1 MILGLIAAILIVG
14 IALLQLRE
22 GLFSALIFTVATIF
36 AAAGSLGCYQAIAV
50 SAGLLD
56 QSPALAGGLCMG
68 VLFVILLYTLR
79 LLLDRLIGGDI
90 IFGLW
95 VNRIGAITLG
105 LISGTLIVGM
115 LILVMQMLPFG
126 RNVLGIYEP
135 FGPDLRRQS
144 SLSPIPADQITLGLG
159 EMLSAG
165 SLSTGEVFS
174 RHHPDLLLESFCRR
188 NTAGLHGR
196 IDTEPDAMKVLGVY
210 TAQPEDISGE
220 IPANPLL
227 DTVHGEPQILVI
239 RVSINA
245 SASGDDDWWRLPG
258 TQFRLVCDCDPL
270 APIDLYPVGYLYT
283 SLMRREWKLH
293 PAETKDGQLDLAGL
307 AVVRP
312 LDAARYLRSEKLSED
327 KINLVVD
334 WVFTI
339 PQDSTPQR
347 LIFRGTDQ
355 ADLPPAKPFADQPI
369 QMRVK
374 TLTPEPSAKSRSR
387 RPEPPRKDPPADSS
401 HRKGK
406 GAGALIPA
414 DPEPQE

>member
-14 IALLQLRE
+14 IALIQLRE
-22 GLFSALIFTVATIF
+22 GLFSALIFTVATVI
-36 AAAGSLGCYQAIAV
+36 AAAASLGCYQAIAG
-50 SAGLLD
+50 ATGLLA
-56 QSPALAGGLCMG
+56 QSPALAKPLALGIAFVLI
-68 VLFVILLYTLR
+68 LFVLR
-79 LLLDRLIGGDI
+79 VALDKLIQGDI
-90 IFGLW
+90 IFDVW
-95 VNRIGAITLG
+95 VHRIGSISLG
-105 LISGTLIVGM
+105 VISGTIIVG
-115 LILVMQMLPFG
+115 ILTITMQMLPFG

-144 SLSPIPADQITLGLG
+144 SLSPIPADRITLAMG

-174 RHHPDLLLESFCRR
+174 RHHPDLLQESYCRR

-196 IDTEPDAMKVLGVY
+196 IDTGPDAMKVLGVY
-210 TAQPEDISGE
+210 TAQPEDLAGE
-220 IPANPLL
+220 LPANPLL
-227 DTVHGEPQILVI
+227 DTVHGEPQILIV

-270 APIDLYPVGYLYT
+270 SPIDLYPVGYLYT
-283 SLMRREWKLH
+283 TLMRREWKLH
-293 PAETKDGQLDLAGL
+293 PAETKAGLVDLADL

-312 LDAARYLRSEKLSED
+312 LDAARYFRSEKLTGKD
-327 KINLVVD
+327 INLVVD

-339 PQDSTPQR
+339 PAKATPTR

-355 ADLPPAKPFADQPI
+355 AELGPAEVFSDQPV

-374 TLTPEPSAKSRSR
+374 TLTPQPSAKSKSR
-387 RPEPPRKDPPADSS
+387 RPEPPREEPPADPS
-401 HRKGK
+401 HRKGT
-406 GAGALIPA
+406 GVNALIPA
-414 DPEPQE
+414 DPEQQE